1 MQTEILSY
9 YKVMSKKILFFSISA
24 ALLLSS
30 CANEF
35 NNVYKS
41 NDWTFRY
48 EFAKEKFAQHKFTQA
63 STLFGDMINVMKG
76 TDNAEECLFLYGLSA
91 FNDKDYES
99 AADIFKK
106 YYATYPK
113 GDYAE
118 QASFLVG
125 ESLYNCSPEPRLD
138 QSETYSAMRAY
149 QDFMDIY
156 PLSSKKETAQN
167 RLYELQDKL
176 VEKELHSA
184 KLYYNL
190 GTYFGN
196 CTSGGNNYEAC
207 IVTSQNV
214 LKDYPYTTL
223 REDFATLIMKSKYQ
237 LAASSVEA
245 KRMERYQ
252 DAEDEC
258 YGFINEYP
266 ESKERALAEKYI
278 AKCKKVIAS
287 GGFESDDLD
296 K

>member
-1 MQTEILSY
+1 
-9 YKVMSKKILFFSISA
+9 MSKKILFFSIST

-138 QSETYSAMRAY
+138 QTETYSAMRAY

>member
-1 MQTEILSY
+1 
-9 YKVMSKKILFFSISA
+9 MSKKILFFSISA

-76 TDNAEECLFLYGLSA
+76 TDNAEECLFLYGFSA

-118 QASFLVG
+118 QSSFLVG

-138 QSETYSAMRAY
+138 QSETYSAMHAY

-287 GGFESDDLD
+287 GGLESDDLD

>member
-1 MQTEILSY
+1 
-9 YKVMSKKILFFSISA
+9 MSKKILFFCIST

>member
-1 MQTEILSY
+1 
-9 YKVMSKKILFFSISA
+9 MSKKILFFSIST

-91 FNDKDYES
+91 FYDKDYES

-287 GGFESDDLD
+287 GGFESDDSD

>member
-1 MQTEILSY
+1 
-9 YKVMSKKILFFSISA
+9 MSKEILFFSISA

-118 QASFLVG
+118 QSSFLVG

>member
-1 MQTEILSY
+1 
-9 YKVMSKKILFFSISA
+9 MSKKIQFFSISA

-106 YYATYPK
+106 YFATYPK
-113 GDYAE
+113 GEYAE
-118 QASFLVG
+118 QASFLIG

-149 QDFMDIY
+149 QDFMDVY
-156 PLSSKKETAQN
+156 PLSTKKETAQN

-245 KRMERYQ
+245 KRLERYQ

-266 ESKERALAEKYI
+266 DSKERSLAEKYI
-278 AKCKKVIAS
+278 ARCKKVIAS
-287 GGFESDDLD
+287 GGLETDDQG

>member
-1 MQTEILSY
+1 
-9 YKVMSKKILFFSISA
+9 MSKKILFFSIST

>member
-1 MQTEILSY
+1 
-9 YKVMSKKILFFSISA
+9 MSKEILFFSISA

-99 AADIFKK
+99 AAYIYKK

-176 VEKELHSA
+176 VEKELYSA

-196 CTSGGNNYEAC
+196 CTNGGNNYEAC

>member
-1 MQTEILSY
+1 
-9 YKVMSKKILFFSISA
+9 MSKKILFFSISV

-48 EFAKEKFAQHKFTQA
+48 EFAKEKFAQHKFAQA

>member
-1 MQTEILSY
+1 
-9 YKVMSKKILFFSISA
+9 MSKKILFFSIST
-24 ALLLSS
+24 ALLLTS

-287 GGFESDDLD
+287 GGLESDDLD

>member
-1 MQTEILSY
+1 
-9 YKVMSKKILFFSISA
+9 MSKKILFFSIST

-245 KRMERYQ
+245 KRIERYQ

>member
-1 MQTEILSY
+1 
-9 YKVMSKKILFFSISA
+9 MSKKILFFSIST

-76 TDNAEECLFLYGLSA
+76 TDNAEECPFLYGLSA

>member
-1 MQTEILSY
+1 
-9 YKVMSKKILFFSISA
+9 MSKKILFFSIST

-149 QDFMDIY
+149 QDFMDIH

>member
-1 MQTEILSY
+1 
-9 YKVMSKKILFFSISA
+9 MSKKILFFSIST

-156 PLSSKKETAQN
+156 PLRSKKETAQN

>member
-1 MQTEILSY
+1 
-9 YKVMSKKILFFSISA
+9 MSKKILFFSIST

-76 TDNAEECLFLYGLSA
+76 ADNAEECLFLYGLSA

>member
-1 MQTEILSY
+1 
-9 YKVMSKKILFFSISA
+9 MSKKILFFSIST

-237 LAASSVEA
+237 LAASSVAA

>member
-1 MQTEILSY
+1 
-9 YKVMSKKILFFSISA
+9 MSKKIFFFSIST

-190 GTYFGN
+190 GTYFVI

>member
-1 MQTEILSY
+1 
-9 YKVMSKKILFFSISA
+9 MSKKILFFSISA

-118 QASFLVG
+118 QSSFLVG

-287 GGFESDDLD
+287 GGLESDDLD

>member
-1 MQTEILSY
+1 
-9 YKVMSKKILFFSISA
+9 MSKKIFFFSIST

-48 EFAKEKFAQHKFTQA
+48 EFAKEKFAQHKFAQA

-113 GDYAE
+113 GGYAE

>member
-1 MQTEILSY
+1 
-9 YKVMSKKILFFSISA
+9 MSKKIFFFSIST

-167 RLYELQDKL
+167 RLYELQEKL

>member
-1 MQTEILSY
+1 
-9 YKVMSKKILFFSISA
+9 MSKKILFFSISV

-118 QASFLVG
+118 HASFLVG

>member
-1 MQTEILSY
+1 
-9 YKVMSKKILFFSISA
+9 MSKKILFFSISA

-237 LAASSVEA
+237 LAASSVET

-287 GGFESDDLD
+287 GGLESDDLD

>member
-1 MQTEILSY
+1 
-9 YKVMSKKILFFSISA
+9 MSKKILFFSISA

-149 QDFMDIY
+149 QDFMDVY

-287 GGFESDDLD
+287 DGFESDDLD

>member
-1 MQTEILSY
+1 
-9 YKVMSKKILFFSISA
+9 MSKKIFFFSIST

-106 YYATYPK
+106 YHATYPK

>member
-1 MQTEILSY
+1 
-9 YKVMSKKILFFSISA
+9 MSKEILFFSISA

-196 CTSGGNNYEAC
+196 CTSGSNNYEAC

>member
-1 MQTEILSY
+1 
-9 YKVMSKKILFFSISA
+9 MSKKIFFFSIST

-214 LKDYPYTTL
+214 LKDYPYTTF

>member
-1 MQTEILSY
+1 
-9 YKVMSKKILFFSISA
+9 MSKKILFFSIST

-48 EFAKEKFAQHKFTQA
+48 EFAKEKFAQHKFAQA

>member
-1 MQTEILSY
+1 
-9 YKVMSKKILFFSISA
+9 MSKEILFFSISA

-252 DAEDEC
+252 DAEDKC

>member
-1 MQTEILSY
+1 
-9 YKVMSKKILFFSISA
+9 MSKKILFFSISA

-41 NDWTFRY
+41 DDWTFRY

-106 YYATYPK
+106 YFATYPK
-113 GDYAE
+113 GEYAE
-118 QASFLVG
+118 QASFLIG

-149 QDFMDIY
+149 QDFMDVY
-156 PLSSKKETAQN
+156 PLSTKKETAQN

-245 KRMERYQ
+245 KRLERYQ

-266 ESKERALAEKYI
+266 DSKERSLAEKYI
-278 AKCKKVIAS
+278 ARCKKVIAS
-287 GGFESDDLD
+287 GGLETDDLG

>member
-1 MQTEILSY
+1 
-9 YKVMSKKILFFSISA
+9 MSKKIIFFSIST

>member
-1 MQTEILSY
+1 
-9 YKVMSKKILFFSISA
+9 MSKKILFFSIST

-287 GGFESDDLD
+287 GGIESDDLD

>member
-1 MQTEILSY
+1 
-9 YKVMSKKILFFSISA
+9 MSKKILFFSIST

-48 EFAKEKFAQHKFTQA
+48 EFAKEKFAQHTFTQA

>member
-1 MQTEILSY
+1 
-9 YKVMSKKILFFSISA
+9 MSKKILFFSIST

-252 DAEDEC
+252 DAEDDC

>member
-1 MQTEILSY
+1 
-9 YKVMSKKILFFSISA
+9 MSKKILFFSIST

-63 STLFGDMINVMKG
+63 STLFGDMIIVMKG

>member
-1 MQTEILSY
+1 
-9 YKVMSKKILFFSISA
+9 MSKKILFFSIST

-41 NDWTFRY
+41 NDWTSRY

-106 YYATYPK
+106 YHATYPK

>member
-1 MQTEILSY
+1 
-9 YKVMSKKILFFSISA
+9 MSKKILFFSIST

-237 LAASSVEA
+237 LAASSVET

>member
-1 MQTEILSY
+1 ML
-9 YKVMSKKILFFSISA
+9 KKILFFSIST

-287 GGFESDDLD
+287 GGLESDDLD